1 MTRSIRLLAFCCA
14 GAPTRFAALLGAV
27 GALLGC
33 IQRNAP
39 SVSERA
45 GATAAG
51 PAEALPAGKSVLAP
65 AGVGSFEVFGAA
77 AKVALSVVDVQ
88 GQPFDKALS
97 VEIKEAGQSPWE
109 VQTASPTTERVEK
122 GDALLAT
129 FYVRVEKEQESGGGE
144 TEFVFELDGE
154 PYTKSVSYPVPLT
167 PDWRKVH
174 VRFRAAGSY
183 EAGQAQV
190 IFRLGYSPET
200 IQIGGI
206 SVENFGSS
214 LQLSRLPTTEAA
226 DRRLA
231 AKPAVVAPVLPA
243 VDAGELP
250 IRIEPSQVIRKIS
263 PYVYGLNSQVPADTG
278 ATVRRNGGNR
288 GSVYNWETNFS
299 NAGEDYHHQND
310 QWPCTTMDIPN
321 CDEPAAQFLGF
332 FAKNEAAHAETIVTV
347 PMLDYASADKDGP
360 VRAEDKAPSKRFVR
374 AQPVKGKPF
383 ASTPDL
389 GDGMVYEDEFVHY
402 LVEKL
407 GKAKDGGVEFYSL
420 DNEPALWPNTH
431 PLVHPERATYEEV
444 LRRSELTAAAIKGI
458 DPGAIVLG
466 GVMFG
471 WAEFQSLSLAPDSAK
486 FNAEL
491 GTYTDYFLDAMR
503 RLEKKHGR
511 RLVDVLDIHWYPEA
525 RGSQRITSEDAS
537 RSTVDERLQAPRSL
551 WDPSYTE
558 KSWIAQQTG
567 KPIRLIPWLL
577 EVIEKRYPGTR
588 LSMTEY
594 NYGATTH
601 ISGALAQV
609 DVLGVLGRE
618 GAYLATY
625 WGKGAGTGQ
634 LPPYIASA
642 FRLYRNYDGKGGSF
656 GDTAVQ
662 AEVAPAAA
670 ANQLSAAN
678 EAASVFASTRRGQTL
693 TVIVINKH
701 QQNRYTGVLSVGR
714 DYARASTYRIDRS
727 GSAVQPGPSV
737 DVRDGIARYALEP
750 LTATLF
756 VFQKDPRVGAPA
768 KSK

>member
-1 MTRSIRLLAFCCA
+1 
-14 GAPTRFAALLGAV
+14 
-27 GALLGC
+27 
-33 IQRNAP
+33 
-39 SVSERA
+39 
-45 GATAAG
+45 
-51 PAEALPAGKSVLAP
+51 
-65 AGVGSFEVFGAA
+65 
-77 AKVALSVVDVQ
+77 
-88 GQPFDKALS
+88 

-109 VQTASPTTERVEK
+109 VQTTSPTTERVEK
-122 GDALLAT
+122 GDVLLAT
-129 FYVRVEKEQESGGGE
+129 FFARVEKEQESGGGE
-144 TEFVFELDGE
+144 TEFVFELRGE

-167 PDWRKVH
+167 PEWRKVH

-183 EAGQAQV
+183 QPGQAQL
-190 IFRLGYSPET
+190 IFRLGYAPET

-214 LQLSRLPTTEAA
+214 LQLSRLPTTEGA

-243 VDAGELP
+243 VDAGELAVRVMP
-250 IRIEPSQVIRKIS
+250 GQVIRKIS

-288 GSVYNWETNFS
+288 GSVYNWEANFS

-321 CDEPAAQFLGF
+321 CDAPAAQFLGF
-332 FAKNEAAHAETIVTV
+332 FAKNKAAHAETIVTV

-360 VRAEDKAPSKRFVR
+360 VRAEEKPPSQRFVSAR
-374 AQPVKGKPF
+374 PVKGKPF

-389 GDGMVYEDEFVHY
+389 RDGVVYEDELVHY

-407 GKAKDGGVEFYSL
+407 GKAKDGGVKFYSL

-444 LRRSELTAAAIKGI
+444 VRRSELTAGAIKGI
-458 DPGAIVLG
+458 DPGALVLG

-471 WAEFQSLSLAPDSAK
+471 WAEFQSLSSAPDSVK

-503 RLEKKHGR
+503 RLEKQHGR

-537 RSTVDERLQAPRSL
+537 RSTIDERLQAPRSL

-567 KPIRLIPWLL
+567 KPVRLIPWLL
-577 EVIEKRYPGTR
+577 EVIEKRYPGTK

-618 GAYLATY
+618 GVYLATY
-625 WGKGAGTGQ
+625 WGNGAGTGQ

-662 AEVAPAAA
+662 AEVAP
-670 ANQLSAAN
+670 N
-678 EAASVFASTRRGQTL
+678 EAASVFAATGPGQAL
-693 TVIVINKH
+693 SVIVINKH
-701 QQNRYTGVLSVGR
+701 QQNRYTGVLSVGKG
-714 DYARASTYRIDRS
+714 YARASTYRIDRS
-727 GSAVQPGPSV
+727 GSGVTPGPSV
-737 DVRDGIARYALEP
+737 DVRDGTLRQALEP

-756 VFQKDPRVGAPA
+756 VFQKDARVGALAPDLPGQPIFA
-768 KSK
+768 VVN